1 AGRAPGVAPGARAAA
16 RRAPPGPPPR
26 CPPPRPP
33 PPPARTPAVRAFAH
47 LLPSTC
53 RRPSLPAHGHRLQDA
68 PATVTAVPAGTQPK
82 PGPRGQPRPAPR
94 AATPPHRPG
103 PQARSA
109 WLGRGQAGRN
119 PGRIR
124 TGRARTRRPPGR
136 PSQSRSVIAAT
147 EATSGRRRPLAD
159 GVLHAYGTGC
169 LRDPEAGWP
178 TPE

>member
-1 AGRAPGVAPGARAAA
+1 ATRAARAL
-16 RRAPPGPPPR
+16 APPGPPPGR
-26 CPPPRPP
+26 RPGR
-33 PPPARTPAVRAFAH
+33 PARGPGRQAAPVRV
-47 LLPSTC
+47 P
-53 RRPSLPAHGHRLQDA
+53 
-68 PATVTAVPAGTQPK
+68 AVPAGTQPK

-147 EATSGRRRPLAD
+147 EATAGRRRPLAD